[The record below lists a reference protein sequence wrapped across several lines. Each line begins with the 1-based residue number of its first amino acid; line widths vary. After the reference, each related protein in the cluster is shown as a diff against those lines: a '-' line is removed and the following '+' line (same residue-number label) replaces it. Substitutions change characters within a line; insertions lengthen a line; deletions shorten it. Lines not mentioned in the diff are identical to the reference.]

1 MTDYGNTKDSPSPSR
16 QSTSSLASHSN
27 SNPLPNSNPPLNLY
41 SNPLPRHVDLYL
53 DFEEEKNPDGT
64 LIAPARARCRLRLK
78 DWRFVDRR
86 KRNSSGTGSVCIL
99 DEGDEFVIDRGV
111 LGEGN
116 DGAIRMHALIHAEGE
131 KYKRELVEWG
141 VV

>member
-1 MTDYGNTKDSPSPSR
+1 MSIDCEDTKDDHFPLEPSHPR
-16 QSTSSLASHSN
+16 
-27 SNPLPNSNPPLNLY
+27 PLPSTP
-41 SNPLPRHVDLYL
+41 NPLPRHVDLYL

-64 LIAPARARCRLRLK
+64 FVSPRRARCRLRLK
-78 DWRFVDRR
+78 DWRWKDRR
-86 KRNSSGTGSVCIL
+86 ATLIGMDSLCIL
-99 DEGDEFVIDRGV
+99 DEGDEFVVDRSV

-141 VV
+141 VIFGGRWGRP